1 MYVCICNAITE
12 KQVREAAREGAR
24 TLTDLHRSGLG
35 VATGCGQCAQDACS
49 MLDGGDAAS
58 TTVTAQGGSTASP

>member
-24 TLTDLHRSGLG
+24 TLTDLHRNGLG
-35 VATGCGQCAQDACS
+35 VATGCGQCAKDACS
-49 MLDGGDAAS
+49 MLEGSDS
-58 TTVTAQGGSTASP
+58 TTAGVTAQGPSTASP